1 VRIGFSD
8 LDSGWRAIMHD
19 KWVIL
24 GSAVVVTLAAA
35 ITEVVIVSNVQFRT
49 VAVFFGMSILCASSC
64 AYFRSARRSDRL
76 HSNALANHLPDAPVL
91 GHVPSLPE
99 KRIDSAP
106 GGIIQEPRYVEAIR
120 NVAATFTEDTSRAN
134 SIILVSSV
142 RSGEGKTS
150 VALNLA
156 VALSRNARV
165 MLVDADLRDAGLSRR
180 VALPRYDAGLTEL
193 IERNAPYRS
202 CLALTGIPNLHIIR
216 TGSLPHNVLALLK
229 NVRFENTLHLSRR
242 YYDHI
247 VIDSPALEAHTDA
260 SVLASH
266 ADAVML
272 VADARAGQ
280 FGRIREELNKLK
292 QVNARCAGIVFNR
305 VNSQQ

>member
-1 VRIGFSD
+1 MRIGFSD
-8 LDSGWRAIMHD
+8 LDSGWRAILHD

-24 GSAVVVTLAAA
+24 GSAVAVTMAAA
-35 ITEVVIVSNVQFRT
+35 ATEVLIVSNGHFRT
-49 VAVFFGMSILCASSC
+49 GAVFCCMSVLCASSC

-76 HSNALANHLPDAPVL
+76 HSTTVATHLPDAPIL
-91 GHVPSLPE
+91 GRIPALPD
-99 KRIDSAP
+99 KRIDAAP
-106 GGIIQEPRYVEAIR
+106 GGIVQEPGYVDAVREA
-120 NVAATFTEDTSRAN
+120 AAKFSQDSSRAN

-142 RSGEGKTS
+142 SPGEGKTS
-150 VALNLA
+150 FALNLA
-156 VALSRNARV
+156 VALSRGSRV
-165 MLVDADLRDAGLSRR
+165 MLIDADLREAGLSRL
-180 VALPRYDAGLTEL
+180 VALPRYDAGLSEL

-202 CLALTGIPNLHIIR
+202 CLALTSIPDLHIIR
-216 TGSLPHNVLALLK
+216 TGSLPGNVLGLLK
-229 NVRFENTLHLSRR
+229 SVRFENTLRLSRR

-260 SVLASH
+260 AVLAAH
-266 ADAVML
+266 ADAVVL

-305 VNSQQ
+305 MNSQ